1 MTAGS
6 EPGGAGAPIAA
17 SSRLSFGFLWLAS
30 VRDLQWRRRRFLLA
44 MLGTALVFAL
54 ALIGSGLREGFAAEP
69 RDAVRTIGADAWV
82 VAESAQGPFTTISQV
97 DDLVVDEVATSPGVE
112 RASALVNIQDT
123 IDAPSAAD
131 VYLLG
136 HEPAGVGAPDV
147 KDGRAVESRGEA
159 VVSSLL
165 GRDVGDTFRYRDQD
179 FEIVGE
185 IGAASVFAGKPLVY
199 MHIDDVRD
207 AVFQGLP
214 LATAVVVE
222 GEPESVPAGL
232 RVVTND
238 EAEADLLRPLKDPIG
253 SIDMFRYLLWIVAAA
268 IVGLVL
274 YLSALERQR
283 DFAVFKATGTS
294 TTALV
299 LALGLQA
306 VILSLASAIVGIVF
320 ARFLAPVFP
329 MRITIPAASAAT
341 LPVIAVVVGL
351 LGSLAGLRRTV
362 TVDPALAFGS

>member
-1 MTAGS
+1 
-6 EPGGAGAPIAA
+6 
-17 SSRLSFGFLWLAS
+17 LGFLWLAS

-44 MLGTALVFAL
+44 MVGAALVFAL
-54 ALIGSGLREGFAAEP
+54 ALIGSGMREGFAAEP
-69 RDAVRTIGADAWV
+69 RDVVEEIGADAWV
-82 VAESAQGPFTTISQV
+82 VAEDAQGPFTTISQV
-97 DDLVVDEVATSPGVE
+97 DADAVAEIAASPGVE
-112 RASALVNIQDT
+112 RASPLVNIQDT
-123 IDAPSAAD
+123 IELPAATDA
-131 VYLLG
+131 YLVG
-136 HEPAGVGAPDV
+136 YEPGGVGEPDV
-147 KDGRAVESRGEA
+147 RGGRPVERRGEA

-165 GRDVGDTFRYRDQD
+165 GRDVGETFTYRGD
-179 FEIVGE
+179 EYEVVGE
-185 IGAASVFAGKPLVY
+185 IGGVTVFAGKPLVY
-199 MHIDDVRD
+199 VHVDDVRD

-222 GEPESVPAGL
+222 GIPDSVPAGL

-238 EAEADLLRPLKDPIG
+238 EAEDDLLRPLEDPIG
-253 SIDMFRYLLWIVAAA
+253 SIDLFRILLWVVAAS

-294 TTALV
+294 TGALV

-306 VILSLASAIVGIVF
+306 VLLSLASAIVGIVF

-329 MRITIPAASAAT
+329 MRVTIPTASAVT

-362 TVDPALAFGS
+362 SVDPALAFGS